1 MFTYKAKS
9 FRLLVTISDMAD
21 SSDLTGCHFC
31 IKKNNNI
38 RTALSTRVRIFLN
51 PQLFLSGLNNFPVHT

>member
-9 FRLLVTISDMAD
+9 FRLLVTMNDLAD

-31 IKKNNNI
+31 IKKTTTLA
-38 RTALSTRVRIFLN
+38 RMW
-51 PQLFLSGLNNFPVHT
+51 